1 MRSVPAAFIVVLL
14 VFPLFLAA
22 LLTLSVST
30 WVLDRGF
37 YTALIDD
44 ERLYEIPPVV
54 DKAGWDWAARSTG
67 IALFRDPA
75 LLREVLTASS
85 MRSQALSVLNEAFD
99 FIDGRSQI
107 FDPSIDLVP
116 LKKAAA
122 AKGGARAALAA
133 RTPDRIRLSEMPGTR
148 YVPPRWWGWSGFS
161 ALGALVLADV
171 ILLALACGSWV
182 AAAFVGGATARERML
197 WLGGSLLPPSLLVFL
212 CGLGSLAPLAGGWIL
227 PAVQSAGL
235 ETFGYGPGFTSA
247 VFEAARHAAGR
258 IATGFL
264 ATGGVTAGI
273 GTALLVWAMTLGN
286 QASAQP
292 TKEGSV

>member
-1 MRSVPAAFIVVLL
+1 MRSIPAAFIAVLL
-14 VFPLFLAA
+14 VVPLFLAA
-22 LLTLSVST
+22 LMTVSVST

-37 YTALIDD
+37 YASLIDD
-44 ERLYEIPPVV
+44 ERLYEIP
-54 DKAGWDWAARSTG
+54 AGIGKSEWEEVARDTG
-67 IALFRDPA
+67 IPLLRDPA
-75 LLREVLTASS
+75 LLREVVTASY

-99 FIDGRSQI
+99 FIDGRSQT

-116 LKKAAA
+116 LKKAIA

-133 RTPDRIRLSEMPGTR
+133 RTPDRIRLSEMPETR
-148 YVPPRWWGWSGFS
+148 YVPPRWWGRSGFS

-212 CGLGSLAPLAGGWIL
+212 CGLGSLVPLVGGWIL
-227 PAVQSAGL
+227 AGIQSAGL
-235 ETFGYGPGFTSA
+235 EAFGYGPGFSTA

-264 ATGGVTAGI
+264 ATGGVAAGI
-273 GTALLVWAMTLGN
+273 GTGLLVWAMTMGN

-292 TKEGSV
+292 TKEGSA